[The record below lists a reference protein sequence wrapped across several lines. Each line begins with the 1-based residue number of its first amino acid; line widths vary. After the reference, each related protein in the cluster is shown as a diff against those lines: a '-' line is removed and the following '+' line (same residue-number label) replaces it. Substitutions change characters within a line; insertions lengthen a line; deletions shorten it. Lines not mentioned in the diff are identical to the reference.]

1 MPNSAPITAPC
12 RLASANTMFGDFP
25 PSSSEIFFT
34 LLAAAR
40 ITCCPTSVEP
50 VNATL
55 STSGEAAIRSPTVL
69 PDPVTTFTTP
79 AGAPASVKMRPSS
92 YVVHGV
98 YVAGLITQVQPTAN
112 AGASFHVAS
121 SIGKFHGVMI
131 PTTPTGSLRIIP
143 IASLT

>member
-12 RLASANTMFGDFP
+12 RLASANTIFGDFP

-69 PDPVTTFTTP
+69 PEPVTTFTTP
-79 AGAPASVKMRPSS
+79 AGAPASVRLRPSS
-92 YVVHGV
+92 YVVQGV
-98 YVAGLITQVQPTAN
+98 YVAGLITQVQPTAS
-112 AGASFHVAS
+112 AGASFHVATR
-121 SIGKFHGVMI
+121 IGKFPGGI
-131 PTTPTGSLRIIP
+131 TRTTPTAALRSQP
-143 IASLT
+143 